1 VSDLYAEV
9 DCGEL
14 GPVDQK
20 LASIEVADTEV
31 HIGPDLPPVLE
42 RKRAHG
48 ARSVFYSGSAKFL
61 IVALN
66 AGTGILTARTLH
78 PAGRGELAAILL
90 WPQVLSGALA
100 LGLPSAL
107 TYNIRLRPSKTP
119 SFLLAAITLGF
130 IIGSLATC
138 GAIVLAPHLLR
149 QYRPE
154 IVFVAQCLMPN
165 LIVGIY
171 LLLGRAALE
180 ADHSFGQ
187 SGMVLIT
194 PPSLTLAGLSVLA
207 LLHHL
212 TPVSAGITYILSG
225 IPAVIFLYTRL
236 PFSLWQ
242 PFREVLSASKL
253 LLSYGI
259 RSYGIDLCG
268 TLGYYIDQA
277 LVVSLL
283 SPEKMGVYVVALSA
297 SRVMN
302 VPQQALAS
310 VLFPSMVGRSR
321 QEIASL
327 IERSLRIGGTL
338 AIFSSVVTFVC
349 GRTLLRLVYGRA
361 FAEVGGLLGILT
373 VEAAL
378 SGCVSII
385 AQAFMAS
392 NRPGIITKQQI
403 LGLSCG
409 VPCLLILIPRFGVSG
424 AATSILIST
433 GVRFT
438 FAAYS
443 FRKEFSGRM
452 PTLLLDQ
459 ESFVWLKDRL
469 RSSLKTSR
477 STGGVK

>member
-1 VSDLYAEV
+1 M
-9 DCGEL
+9 
-14 GPVDQK
+14 PVDQE
-20 LASIEVADTEV
+20 LVSIETADKAV
-31 HIGPDLPPVLE
+31 QPGPNLPPALIK
-42 RKRAHG
+42 KRAAG

-66 AGTGILTARTLH
+66 AGTGILTARALH
-78 PAGRGELAAILL
+78 PVGRGELAAILL
-90 WPQVLSGALA
+90 WPQLLAGALA

-107 TYNIRLRPSKTP
+107 TYNIRLRPNKT
-119 SFLLAAITLGF
+119 SSLLMAGLTLGF
-130 IIGSLATC
+130 IIGAIATC
-138 GAIVLAPHLLR
+138 AAILLAPYLLR

-154 IVFVAQCLMPN
+154 VIFVAQCLMPN

-180 ADHSFGQ
+180 ADHNFAQ
-187 SGMVLIT
+187 SGLVLIT
-194 PPSLTLAGLSVLA
+194 PPSLTLAGLAVLA
-207 LLHHL
+207 MIHHL
-212 TPVSAGITYILSG
+212 TPFAAGITYILSG
-225 IPAVIFLYTRL
+225 IPAVIFLYSQL
-236 PFSLWQ
+236 PFSFRQ
-242 PFREVLSASKL
+242 SFREVVSASRL

-321 QEIASL
+321 QEIARL

-338 AIFSSVVTFVC
+338 AICSSMITFLC
-349 GRTLLRLVYGRA
+349 GRMLLRLVYGRA

-392 NRPGIITKQQI
+392 NRPGVITKQQI
-403 LGLSCG
+403 LGLSFSL
-409 VPCLLILIPRFGVSG
+409 PCLLLLIPRFGVSG
-424 AATSILIST
+424 AAASILIST
-433 GVRFT
+433 GVRFA
-438 FAAYS
+438 FAAFS
-443 FRKEFSGRM
+443 FRKEFSGRL
-452 PTLLLDQ
+452 PPLVLNH
-459 ESFVWLKDRL
+459 ESYTWL
-469 RSSLKTSR
+469 RSRLSKGLATSEA
-477 STGGVK
+477 